1 MKKKYWISITI
12 VVIILGIGAWFLF
25 GKKGTAAIQWRTGKV
40 DKGDLKLV
48 VTATGTLSADTTVQ
62 VGTQVSGIIDKIFV
76 DFNSVVKKG
85 QVVAVL
91 DTTYLASSVEDAA
104 SAMYRAQVQVD
115 LTKVTY
121 TRDKELLDEKVID
134 QSDYDIAYAN
144 YMTALANARSAKSAL
159 DRAKINL
166 KYATIVAPVSGVVI
180 SRAVDRGQTVAASF
194 STPTLFA
201 IANDLTKMQV
211 QASIDEA
218 DIGKIKNGQSV
229 SFTVDA
235 YPDLPFSGTVS
246 QIRLQPTILQ
256 NVVNYTVIIDVPNPD
271 LKLMPGMTANIT
283 VMIQQ
288 AQNVMR
294 VPSSSLKFWPP
305 QDYLD
310 KAMKEYPDSIKKFLE
325 RIVEF
330 RKRMTSQ
337 KGTGT
342 FANGGAQSTPGGSG
356 GFGGSG
362 GSGGSG
368 RTPGQRGFGNGT
380 GQGRGQGQGQ
390 SDQGSDARRANRGR
404 FGLIWV
410 KTIDNKLIPYRV
422 KTGLSDG
429 SYTEVEGNLTEG
441 QDVVIGII
449 NSSTSTTTQ
458 TQQSPFQP
466 QMGRPPTGRGGR

>member
-1 MKKKYWISITI
+1 MKRKYWITLTA
-12 VVIILGIGAWFLF
+12 VVIILAVGAWFWF
-25 GKKGTAAIQWRTGKV
+25 GNKGSAAIQWRTGKV
-40 DKGDLKLV
+40 EKGDLRIV

-62 VGTQVSGIIDKIFV
+62 VGTQVSGVIDKIFV

-91 DTTYLASSVEDAA
+91 DTTYLASSVEDAS

-115 LTKVTY
+115 LTKLNY
-121 TRDKELLDEKVID
+121 DRNKELFDEKVIAK
-134 QSDYDIAYAN
+134 SDYDQSYSD
-144 YMTALANARSAKSAL
+144 YMTALGNARSAKSSL

-166 KYATIVAPVSGVVI
+166 RYATIVAPVSGVVI

-218 DIGKIKNGQSV
+218 DIGKIKNGQDV
-229 SFTVDA
+229 NFTVDA
-235 YPDLPFSGTVS
+235 YPDLTFSGTVS
-246 QIRLQPTILQ
+246 QIRLQPIILQ

-288 AQNVMR
+288 VQNVIKI
-294 VPSSSLKFWPP
+294 PASALKFWPP

-310 KAMKEYPDSIKKFLE
+310 KAMKEFPDSVKNFLE
-325 RIVEF
+325 RIIEF
-330 RKRMTSQ
+330 RKRMNSQ
-337 KGTGT
+337 GGTGS
-342 FANGGAQSTPGGSG
+342 FANMGNTGGQGGSG
-356 GFGGSG
+356 GTGGTRPQG
-362 GSGGSG
+362 GFSSS
-368 RTPGQRGFGNGT
+368 N
-380 GQGRGQGQGQ
+380 GQGRAQGQNGQ
-390 SDQGSDARRANRGR
+390 SSDGKRADRGR
-404 FGLIWV
+404 MGIVWV
-410 KTIDNKLIPYRV
+410 KTIDNKVMPYRV

-429 SYTEVEGNLTEG
+429 SFTEVESNLKETDE
-441 QDVVIGII
+441 VVVGMI
-449 NSSTSTTTQ
+449 NSQTTTSTNTQ

-466 QMGRPPTGRGGR
+466 QMPRPAGGRGGR

>member
-1 MKKKYWISITI
+1 MKRKYWITLTA
-12 VVIILGIGAWFLF
+12 VVIILAVGAWFWF
-25 GKKGTAAIQWRTGKV
+25 GNKGSAAIQWRTGKV
-40 DKGDLKLV
+40 EKGDLRIV

-62 VGTQVSGIIDKIFV
+62 VGTQVSGVIDKIFV

-91 DTTYLASSVEDAA
+91 DTTYLASSVEDAS

-115 LTKVTY
+115 LTKLNY
-121 TRDKELLDEKVID
+121 DRNKELFDEKVIAK
-134 QSDYDIAYAN
+134 SDYDQSYSD
-144 YMTALANARSAKSAL
+144 YMTALGNARSAKSSL

-166 KYATIVAPVSGVVI
+166 RYATIVAPVSGVVI

-218 DIGKIKNGQSV
+218 DIGKIKNGQDV
-229 SFTVDA
+229 NFTVDA
-235 YPDLPFSGTVS
+235 YPDLTFSGTVS
-246 QIRLQPTILQ
+246 QIRLQPIILQ

-288 AQNVMR
+288 VQNVIKI
-294 VPSSSLKFWPP
+294 PASALKFWPP

-310 KAMKEYPDSIKKFLE
+310 KAMKEFPDSVKNFLE
-325 RIVEF
+325 RIIEF
-330 RKRMTSQ
+330 RKRMSSQ
-337 KGTGT
+337 GGTGSFVNT
-342 FANGGAQSTPGGSG
+342 GNTGGQGGSG
-356 GFGGSG
+356 GTGGTRPQG
-362 GSGGSG
+362 GLSSS
-368 RTPGQRGFGNGT
+368 N
-380 GQGRGQGQGQ
+380 GQGRAQGQNGQ
-390 SDQGSDARRANRGR
+390 SSDGKRADRGR
-404 FGLIWV
+404 MGIVWV
-410 KTIDNKLIPYRV
+410 KTIDNKLMPYRV

-429 SYTEVEGNLTEG
+429 SFTAVESNLKETDEV
-441 QDVVIGII
+441 VVGMI
-449 NSSTSTTTQ
+449 NSQTTTSTNTQ

-466 QMGRPPTGRGGR
+466 QMPRPAGGRGGR

>member
-1 MKKKYWISITI
+1 MKKKYWLTLTA
-12 VVIILGIGAWFLF
+12 VVIILAVGAWFWF
-25 GKKGTAAIQWRTGKV
+25 GNKGSAAIQWRTGKV
-40 DKGDLKLV
+40 EKGDLRIV

-62 VGTQVSGIIDKIFV
+62 VGTQVSGVIDKIFV

-91 DTTYLASSVEDAA
+91 DTTYLASSVEDAS

-115 LTKVTY
+115 LTKLNY
-121 TRDKELLDEKVID
+121 DRNKELFDEKVIAK
-134 QSDYDIAYAN
+134 SDYDQSYSD
-144 YMTALANARSAKSAL
+144 YMTALGNARSAKSSL

-166 KYATIVAPVSGVVI
+166 RYATIVAPVSGVVI

-218 DIGKIKNGQSV
+218 DIGKIKNGQDV
-229 SFTVDA
+229 NFTVDA
-235 YPDLPFSGTVS
+235 YPDLTFSGTVS
-246 QIRLQPTILQ
+246 QIRLQPIILQ

-288 AQNVMR
+288 VQNVIKI
-294 VPSSSLKFWPP
+294 PASALKFWPP

-310 KAMKEYPDSIKKFLE
+310 KAMKEFPDSVKNFLE
-325 RIVEF
+325 RIIEF
-330 RKRMTSQ
+330 RKRMSSQ
-337 KGTGT
+337 GGTGSFVNT
-342 FANGGAQSTPGGSG
+342 GNTGGQGGSG
-356 GFGGSG
+356 GTGGTRPQG
-362 GSGGSG
+362 GLSSS
-368 RTPGQRGFGNGT
+368 N
-380 GQGRGQGQGQ
+380 GQGRAQGQNGQ
-390 SDQGSDARRANRGR
+390 SSDGKRADRGR
-404 FGLIWV
+404 MGIVWV
-410 KTIDNKLIPYRV
+410 KTIDNKVMPYRV

-429 SYTEVEGNLTEG
+429 SFTEVESNLKETDE
-441 QDVVIGII
+441 VVVGMI
-449 NSSTSTTTQ
+449 NSQTTTSTNTQ

-466 QMGRPPTGRGGR
+466 QMPRPAGGRGGR

>member
-1 MKKKYWISITI
+1 MKRKYWITLTA
-12 VVIILGIGAWFLF
+12 VVIILAVGAWFWF
-25 GKKGTAAIQWRTGKV
+25 GNKGSAAIQWRTGKV
-40 DKGDLKLV
+40 EKGDLRIV

-62 VGTQVSGIIDKIFV
+62 VGTQVSGVIDKIFV

-91 DTTYLASSVEDAA
+91 DTTYLASSVEDAS

-115 LTKVTY
+115 LTKLNY
-121 TRDKELLDEKVID
+121 DRNKELFDEKVIAK
-134 QSDYDIAYAN
+134 SDYDQSYSD
-144 YMTALANARSAKSAL
+144 YMTALGNARSAKSSL

-166 KYATIVAPVSGVVI
+166 RYATIVAPVSGVVI

-218 DIGKIKNGQSV
+218 DIGKIKNGQDV
-229 SFTVDA
+229 NFTVDA
-235 YPDLPFSGTVS
+235 YPDLTFSGTVS
-246 QIRLQPTILQ
+246 QIRLQPIILQ

-288 AQNVMR
+288 VQNVIKI
-294 VPSSSLKFWPP
+294 PASALKFWPP

-310 KAMKEYPDSIKKFLE
+310 KAMKEFPDSVKNFLE
-325 RIVEF
+325 RIIEF
-330 RKRMTSQ
+330 RKRMSSQ
-337 KGTGT
+337 GGTGSFVNT
-342 FANGGAQSTPGGSG
+342 GNTGGQGGSG
-356 GFGGSG
+356 GTGGTRPQG
-362 GSGGSG
+362 GLSSS
-368 RTPGQRGFGNGT
+368 N
-380 GQGRGQGQGQ
+380 GQGRAQGQNGQ
-390 SDQGSDARRANRGR
+390 SSDGKRADRGR
-404 FGLIWV
+404 MGIVWV
-410 KTIDNKLIPYRV
+410 KTIDNKVMPYRV

-429 SYTEVEGNLTEG
+429 SFTEVESNLKETDE
-441 QDVVIGII
+441 VVVGMI
-449 NSSTSTTTQ
+449 NSQTTTSTNTQ

-466 QMGRPPTGRGGR
+466 QMPRPAGGRGGR

>member
-1 MKKKYWISITI
+1 MKRKYWIILITG
-12 VVIILGIGAWFLF
+12 VIILAIGAWFWF
-25 GKKGTAAIQWRTGKV
+25 GHKGAAALQWRTGKV
-40 DKGDLKLV
+40 EKGDLRIV

-91 DTTYLASSVEDAA
+91 DTTYLASAVEDAS
-104 SAMYRAQVQVD
+104 SAMYRTQVQVD
-115 LTKVTY
+115 LTKMNY
-121 TRDKELLDEKVID
+121 DRNKELFDEKVIAQADYD
-134 QSDYDIAYAN
+134 QSLSDYK
-144 YMTALANARSAKSAL
+144 TAQANARSAKSSL

-166 KYATIVAPVSGVVI
+166 RYATIVAPVSGVVI
-180 SRAVDRGQTVAASF
+180 SRSVDRGQTVAASF

-218 DIGKIKNGQSV
+218 DIGKIKNGQDV
-229 SFTVDA
+229 TFTVDA
-235 YPDLPFSGTVS
+235 YPDLTFSGTVK
-246 QIRLQPTILQ
+246 QIRLQPIILQ

-288 AQNVMR
+288 VQNVMKI
-294 VPSSSLKFWPP
+294 PASALKFWPP

-310 KAMKEYPDSIKKFLE
+310 KAMKEYPDSVKKFLE

-337 KGTGT
+337 
-342 FANGGAQSTPGGSG
+342 GGSG
-356 GFGGSG
+356 VASGMGSSG
-362 GSGGSG
+362 GQSGTRSQGGFSNGS
-368 RTPGQRGFGNGT
+368 R
-380 GQGRGQGQGQ
+380 QGSSQGQG
-390 SDQGSDARRANRGR
+390 GEGKRGNRGHM
-404 FGLIWV
+404 GIVWV
-410 KTIDNKLIPYRV
+410 KSSDNKLMPYRV

-429 SYTEVEGNLTEG
+429 SYTEV
-441 QDVVIGII
+441 
-449 NSSTSTTTQ
+449 
-458 TQQSPFQP
+458 
-466 QMGRPPTGRGGR
+466 